1 MSSGQTHETEGSILW
16 KGFAVLVFIIQALA
30 SAALCFKAISLGMI
44 PDKYLYGLV
53 IALWLLLMVSALLLF
68 VGMNRSASVAVI
80 IKRVFAVLLA
90 GFVCFTGV
98 TGYKAMGSVKTA
110 VKEVAGTNTGSGEA
124 AVATMNLYVI
134 AKDSAKSAS
143 DCKNYVV
150 GTAVGENARN
160 SKAAL
165 NKMSVEI
172 GTAVKS
178 KEYASEEDLISALY
192 RGKLQAVIINSA
204 KAEVLTETDE
214 FNGFIGKA
222 RLIREYDIT
231 ESDLEFIPGKTED
244 ETTNTKATN
253 SIQSDQAVEGGIT
266 TTPFILYIS
275 GSDTRSKQ
283 FKTSRSDVNILM
295 AVNPKTKQILLI
307 NTPRD
312 YYIPNP
318 KSADG
323 EKDKLT
329 HLGLYGVGCSMQG
342 LGGLYGC
349 TVNYSVQINFTG
361 LETLVDEL
369 GGITVDNPT
378 AFKAYNGT
386 SFKKGKIN
394 LNGQQALAY
403 ARERHAFATGDNMR
417 GQNQMRLITAI
428 IKKLTSPNTALILN
442 YNAILTDLEGFIVTN
457 MESDEIENLVK
468 MQLNDMASWNIKT
481 YAVTGYGGYD
491 TTYSMPGTN
500 LYVTYPYMSTVEKG
514 SGLIDKVLTGE
525 TLTDE
530 DVSD

>member
-44 PDKYLYGLV
+44 PDKYLYELV

-98 TGYKAMGSVKTA
+98 TGYKAMGRVKTA

-244 ETTNTKATN
+244 ETSNTKATN

-342 LGGLYGC
+342 LGDLYGC

-417 GQNQMRLITAI
+417 GQNQMRIITAI
-428 IKKLTSPNTALILN
+428 ISKATSSKSKVLMNYSGILN
-442 YNAILTDLEGFIVTN
+442 ALSGMFKTSLPS
-457 MESDEIENLVK
+457 SDIEKLVK
-468 MQLNDMASWNIKT
+468 MQLNDLAEWKITS
-481 YAVTGYGGYD
+481 YAVTGKNGSE
-491 TTYSMPGTN
+491 TTYSSPKYKA
-500 LYVTYPYMSTVEKG
+500 YVMIPN
-514 SGLIDKVLTGE
+514 DKSVAEGASKIKKVMDGKELK
-525 TLTDE
+525 
-530 DVSD
+530 